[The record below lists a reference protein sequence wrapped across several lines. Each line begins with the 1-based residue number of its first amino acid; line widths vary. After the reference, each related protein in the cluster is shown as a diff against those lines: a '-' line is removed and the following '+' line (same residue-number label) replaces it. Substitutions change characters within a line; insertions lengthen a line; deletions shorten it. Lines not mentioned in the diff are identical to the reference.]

1 MEQEYFQLKNGGNN
15 SEKHLIKSNMAV
27 YTVLSYNIFGKVFD
41 FNQNLNARFGV
52 LRAIAIKVC
61 CKSSYKQAVWL
72 LSDSKK
78 PVRFCCRNRT
88 QFTVPVG

>member
-1 MEQEYFQLKNGGNN
+1 
-15 SEKHLIKSNMAV
+15 MAV
-27 YTVLSYNIFGKVFD
+27 YTVLSYNIFEKVFY
-41 FNQNLNARFGV
+41 FNQNLNARLGV
-52 LRAIAIKVC
+52 LRETSIKVPGC
-61 CKSSYKQAVWL
+61 CKSNKKEAVWL

>member
-1 MEQEYFQLKNGGNN
+1 
-15 SEKHLIKSNMAV
+15 MAV
-27 YTVLSYNIFGKVFD
+27 YTVLSYNKFGKVFD
-41 FNQNLNARFGV
+41 FNQNLNARLGV
-52 LRAIAIKVC
+52 LRETAIKVC
-61 CKSSYKQAVWL
+61 MPSRCKSSYKEAVWL